1 MVVGVGPVGD
11 MGLLVGGFPCQM
23 VSWLVGFLARLWV
36 NMGLF
41 SGGFRRL
48 ERDNSEKKREG
59 EDQR

>member
-11 MGLLVGGFPCQM
+11 MGLFGGGFYR
-23 VSWLVGFLARLWV
+23 F
-36 NMGLF
+36 
-41 SGGFRRL
+41 